1 MASSLRKTA
10 MTITREDLNPA
21 TVRLTVALDGEEV
34 ANGFEKALK
43 QIAKQIKVPGFR
55 PGHAPKNMV
64 AELVDQRALYD
75 EAAEQL
81 VRGTFMK
88 ALDDQALAPD
98 PTVPPSHQVQK
109 LDKETGEC
117 EYVAKIPLPA
127 VVELGDYKGLPVE
140 RPAVTVSDEEIEYQ
154 ISELRQR
161 QGKRE
166 SVTDRG
172 VAEGDVVVLNIKPD
186 GTEGDGRN
194 FMLVAGQTFGQLD
207 QALTG
212 MQVEQTKHLDLTF
225 PENFQEKDWAG
236 KPMTCL
242 VRVNSLST
250 MSLPELDDEFAKSLK
265 TNDVEEL
272 KARIQEGIKTA
283 KENMLREIV
292 HDQLMDRLLERST
305 VHVSDNMWEPIVV
318 QRLNDLAKEQSEK
331 GKNLNQY
338 AEENGMKPEELT
350 GSLEEQAQVTI
361 KSWVLI
367 REISTKET
375 MRTGNDELNEELRL
389 MASEYGVA
397 PMEMLDVLKEN
408 KALDELQFRTLSR
421 KVTDFLT
428 EQAEVKEIA
437 A

>member
-1 MASSLRKTA
+1 

-21 TVRLTVALDGEEV
+21 TVRLTIALDSEEV
-34 ANGFEKALK
+34 AQGFEKALK

-55 PGHAPKNMV
+55 PGHAPKSMV
-64 AELVDQRALYD
+64 AELIDDRALYD

-81 VRGTFMK
+81 VKSTFKK
-88 ALDDQALAPD
+88 AIDEQELKPD
-98 PTVPPSHQVQK
+98 ATVRPSLEVKK
-109 LDKETGEC
+109 LDKATGEC
-117 EYVAKIPLPA
+117 EYIAKIPLPA
-127 VVELGDYKGLPVE
+127 VVELGDYTGLPVE
-140 RPAVTVSDEEIEYQ
+140 KPAVTVSDEEIEYQ
-154 ISELRQR
+154 ITELRQR

-166 SVTDRG
+166 SITDRG

-186 GTEGDGRN
+186 GSEGDGRN

-207 QALTG
+207 QALAG

-236 KPMTCL
+236 KPLTCL

-265 TNDVEEL
+265 TNNVEEL
-272 KARIQEGIKTA
+272 KARISEGIKTA

-292 HDQLMDRLLERST
+292 HDQLMDSLLERST

-318 QRLNDLAKEQSEK
+318 QRLNDLAKEQAEK
-331 GKNLNQY
+331 GKNLTQY

-350 GSLEEQAQVTI
+350 GSLESQAQLHI
-361 KSWVLI
+361 KRAIMI
-367 REISTKET
+367 REIFTKEE
-375 MRTGNDELNEELRL
+375 MKISNDELNDELRL

-397 PMEMLDVLKEN
+397 PMEMLDILKEN
-408 KALDELQFRTLSR
+408 RALDELQFRTLSR

-428 EQAEVKEIA
+428 EKADIKEISA
-437 A
+437 